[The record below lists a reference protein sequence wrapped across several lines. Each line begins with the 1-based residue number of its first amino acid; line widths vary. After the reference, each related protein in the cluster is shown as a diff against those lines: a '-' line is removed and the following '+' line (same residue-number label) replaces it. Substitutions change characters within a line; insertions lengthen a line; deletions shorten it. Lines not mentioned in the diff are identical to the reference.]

1 MPSGSLRPTIV
12 RVMWENKDRALSTA
26 EIYDLVAKTGV
37 PGFDPRAKR
46 DRNLVNRE
54 LSDLASKSSHS
65 HAKPAPQLL
74 TRVGRGRYIF
84 RDSALP
90 RHMAQLREYLEPQD
104 MYEKRPPRLR
114 SADPHDEGVSESLR
128 MTLFAVQRG
137 ICPGCGFSLPNFLR
151 CDLDCIVE
159 LSDGG
164 GTKGKNL
171 KLLCDFCHRVKDTRG
186 KNGCRLTMAEVRAD
200 NVATGVMVDEG
211 LSALTEKRLLRY
223 HLVEESQ
230 QPPNATA
237 AATLP
242 IILDPMNSRAFLQA
256 LLRTREAWL
265 EVSYDDGRKEVRRWD
280 ASRMSASSNVIGNL
294 RSRPEFRAGR
304 WQERGIVQVRASIEP
319 P

>member
-1 MPSGSLRPTIV
+1 MPDGSLRPVIV
-12 RVMWENKDRALSTA
+12 RVMWGNRGRALTTA

-37 PGFDPRAKR
+37 PGFDPKAKR

-54 LSDLASKSSHS
+54 LSDLAGKSSHS

-74 TRVGRGRYIF
+74 TRVGWGRYIF
-84 RDSALP
+84 EDSALP
-90 RHMAQLREYLEPQD
+90 SRMAQLREYLEFQD

-114 SADPHDEGVSESLR
+114 SADPDGEGVSESLR
-128 MTLFAVQRG
+128 MTLFVVQRG
-137 ICPGCGFSLPNFLR
+137 ICPGCGFSLPHFLR
-151 CDLDCIVE
+151 CDLDYIIE

-164 GTKGKNL
+164 GTKENNL

-186 KNGCRLTMAEVRAD
+186 KNGYRLTMAGVRAD
-200 NVATGVMVDEG
+200 NVVTGVMVDED
-211 LSALTEKRLLRY
+211 LSALTERRLLR
-223 HLVEESQ
+223 HHRGDGRPRE
-230 QPPNATA
+230 ATLP
-237 AATLP
+237 ATLP
-242 IILDPMNSRAFLQA
+242 IILDPVNSREFLQA